1 MDGSGNDAPA
11 IGIDLGTTYSC
22 VAVWKHN
29 RVEIIP
35 NDQGNRT
42 TPSTIAF
49 VEDSERL
56 IGDGAKNQ
64 AAMNPTNTIFDAK
77 RLIGRKFSESQVQQ
91 DMKLWPFRVTEGSHD
106 TPKIVVTYKGQKKE
120 FLAEEISSMV
130 LVKMKQTAEIFLGE
144 VVKNAV
150 ITVPG
155 YFNDSQRQSTK
166 DAGTIAGLN
175 VVRMINE
182 PTAAAIAYGLD
193 NKSDING
200 RINVLV
206 FDLGGGTFD
215 VSIITIEGGDIFEVK
230 AVNGDTHLGGEDFDN
245 RMVDHCAREFK
256 RKWNKDL
263 TGNQRALGRLR
274 SACEKAKKVLSCSS
288 QTSIELDCLHEGI
301 DFSIKLSRAKFEEL
315 NMDSFNKCIKIVE
328 MCLSDAKM
336 KRSCI
341 DQVILVGGSS
351 RIPKV
356 QCMLKEYFDGK
367 ELCKSVNPDEAVA
380 YGAAIMAENLSGNS
394 NKSVHDLLLL
404 DITPL
409 SLGVETLGDIF
420 TVVIPRNTQIPT
432 CKSIKITTTED
443 NQSGMDIMV
452 YQGERS
458 RCTDN
463 NLLGSFKISGI
474 PLARKGVSTALLSFE
489 IDANNILTVTAG
501 IVSTGKMEKLTI
513 TNTNGRLS
521 KENIE
526 KMVKDAQKYKHE
538 DEEYKKKADAQN
550 ALEDCLYKMKNKINE
565 FSFLRIVNRSIW
577 KEAGK
582 AIADTT
588 KWLEENQAATF
599 AEIQL
604 KKEHL
609 DFVYKQ
615 MF

>member
-1 MDGSGNDAPA
+1 
-11 IGIDLGTTYSC
+11 
-22 VAVWKHN
+22 
-29 RVEIIP
+29 
-35 NDQGNRT
+35 
-42 TPSTIAF
+42 
-49 VEDSERL
+49 
-56 IGDGAKNQ
+56 
-64 AAMNPTNTIFDAK
+64 
-77 RLIGRKFSESQVQQ
+77 
-91 DMKLWPFRVTEGSHD
+91 MKLWPFRVTEGSHD

-130 LVKMKQTAEIFLGE
+130 LVKMKQTAELFLGE

-166 DAGTIAGLN
+166 DAGTIAG
-175 VVRMINE
+175 
-182 PTAAAIAYGLD
+182 
-193 NKSDING
+193 
-200 RINVLV
+200 INVLV

-215 VSIITIEGGDIFEVK
+215 VSIMTIEGGDIFEVK

-274 SACEKAKKVLSCSS
+274 SACEKAKK
-288 QTSIELDCLHEGI
+288 
-301 DFSIKLSRAKFEEL
+301 
-315 NMDSFNKCIKIVE
+315 
-328 MCLSDAKM
+328 
-336 KRSCI
+336 
-341 DQVILVGGSS
+341 
-351 RIPKV
+351 
-356 QCMLKEYFDGK
+356 EYFDGK

-409 SLGVETLGDIF
+409 SLGVETLGEIF

-432 CKSIKITTTED
+432 CKSIKITTTKD

-458 RCTDN
+458 RSTDN
-463 NLLGSFKISGI
+463 NLLGSFSISGI
-474 PLARKGVSTALLSFE
+474 PLARKGVTKALVSFE

-526 KMVKDAQKYKHE
+526 KMAKDAQKYKHE

-565 FSFLRIVNRSIW
+565 FSFLSIVIPGIR